1 MALLDALYKEIIF
14 EHYKRPRNHG
24 ELHPHTHRQEGV
36 NPGCGDE
43 LTLFLNIEGERLVG
57 VSFTGEG
64 CAISRASASLMT
76 EAIKGKSLTEALT
89 LAGQFKAMIHG
100 APPAEELGELTL
112 LQGISKLHARVKCA
126 TLAWVTLEQAVKP

>member
-14 EHYKRPRNHG
+14 EHYKRPHNWG
-24 ELHPHTHRQEGV
+24 ELSPYTHRQEGV

-43 LTLFLNIEGERLVG
+43 LTLYLNIEDGKVIG
-57 VSFTGEG
+57 ASFTGEG

-76 EAIKGKSLTEALT
+76 EAIKGKPVNEALA

-100 APPAEELGELTL
+100 APPAEELGDLKL